1 MCGTALK
8 NTSVLFPFSS
18 QQAYQVSSIVRFQNI
33 PQNKTK
39 MHICVYTSSVRLYA
53 IVLRGHFSP
62 VELYQHKL
70 HDWLLQQKEK
80 VVLKQRLLPQWKKKK
95 KSMKVKWTRDFVWV
109 AVNTTEELW
118 ILKGQQIN

>member
-1 MCGTALK
+1 
-8 NTSVLFPFSS
+8 
-18 QQAYQVSSIVRFQNI
+18 
-33 PQNKTK
+33 
-39 MHICVYTSSVRLYA
+39 MHNHIYTSSMRLFA
-53 IVLRGHFSP
+53 IVLKGHFSP

-70 HDWLLQQKEK
+70 HDWLPQQKEK
-80 VVLKQRLLPQWKKKK
+80 VVLKQLLLPQWKKK